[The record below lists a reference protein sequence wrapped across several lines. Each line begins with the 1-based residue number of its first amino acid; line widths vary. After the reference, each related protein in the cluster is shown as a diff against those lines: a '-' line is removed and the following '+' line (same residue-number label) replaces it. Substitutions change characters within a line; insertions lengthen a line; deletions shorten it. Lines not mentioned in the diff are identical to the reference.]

1 MYDLFGFFL
10 GFVNLIF
17 RGLCKDVKE
26 TIEMFLNVVKEK
38 VNNYKNLIIIHLHSI
53 FFFFHLSE
61 IW

>member
-38 VNNYKNLIIIHLHSI
+38 VNNYYTFTYDFL
-53 FFFFHLSE
+53 FFHLSE